1 MLSVLIFIPP
11 LLSLLSRLH
20 TRFRAGRKIYFNSR
34 VMKAEAF
41 DYSLFPTLRNPD
53 EIRSRV
59 INNRSVVIP
68 LVRLSANVNNADK
81 RK

>member
-1 MLSVLIFIPP
+1 
-11 LLSLLSRLH
+11 
-20 TRFRAGRKIYFNSR
+20 
-34 VMKAEAF
+34 MKAEAF